1 MYGKVVNGALW
12 YAPRKIRLNDYTVFV
27 NNVPS
32 ELLIEN
38 GYKPIIESKP
48 ETPAEEGYHYE
59 LSFDDIGDEIIY
71 VWTLVKDEP
80 TSEELLEILI
90 GDKK

>member
-12 YAPRKIRLNDYTVFV
+12 YAPRKIRLNDYTVFT
-27 NNVPS
+27 NDMPA
-32 ELLIEN
+32 ELLVEDN
-38 GYKPIIESKP
+38 YKPIIESKP

-59 LSFDDIGDEIIY
+59 LSFDDSGDEIVY
-71 VWTLVKDEP
+71 VWTLVRDDP
-80 TSEELLEILI
+80 TPEELLEILM